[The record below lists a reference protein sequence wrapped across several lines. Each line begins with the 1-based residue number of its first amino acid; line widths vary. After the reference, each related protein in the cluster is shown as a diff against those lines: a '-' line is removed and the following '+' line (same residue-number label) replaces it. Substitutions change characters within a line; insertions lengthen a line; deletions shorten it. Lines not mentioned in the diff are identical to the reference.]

1 MSLDNL
7 ANMFSQRS
15 GVQQSIAST
24 VMSTIMSYMMQHFM
38 QKGLSG
44 FLGSG
49 GKDQNSMK
57 SALSQL
63 QNQAN
68 DPNHELV
75 QQVKNNAGLKDT
87 NQAKQYTQQ
96 AVGMMHE
103 HADNN
108 PQEMHSAFG
117 NVANSKGFD
126 LGSILG
132 GLTGQNSNS
141 QQQQQKKQGIGDML
155 GF

>member
-1 MSLDNL
+1 MSLDTL
-7 ANMFSQRS
+7 TNMFSQRS

-24 VMSTIMSYMMQHFM
+24 VMSTVMSYMMQHFM

-57 SALSQL
+57 SVLSQL

-68 DPNHELV
+68 DPRHELV
-75 QQVKNNAGLKDT
+75 QQVKSNSGLQDD

-96 AVGMMHE
+96 AVSMMRE
-103 HADNN
+103 HTDNN
-108 PQEMHSAFG
+108 PQELHSAFG
-117 NVANSKGFD
+117 NVANNKGFD
-126 LGSILG
+126 IGSILG
-132 GLTGQNSNS
+132 GLTGQNTNP
-141 QQQQQKKQGIGDML
+141 QQQKKQGIGDLL
-155 GF
+155 GL

>member
-7 ANMFSQRS
+7 ANMFSQKS

-24 VMSTIMSYMMQHFM
+24 VMSTIMGYMMQHFM

-63 QNQAN
+63 QNQTN

-75 QQVKNNAGLKDT
+75 QQVKNNSGLQDD

-96 AVGMMHE
+96 AVNIMHE
-103 HADNN
+103 HITNN
-108 PQEMHSAFG
+108 PQEVHSAFE
-117 NVANSKGFD
+117 NVADSKGFD
-126 LGSILG
+126 LGGILR
-132 GLTGQNSNS
+132 GLTEKGGSEGQV
-141 QQQQQKKQGIGDML
+141 QKKQGIGDLL